1 MKTSPKFILIFSLLC
16 ALGGLVLRQVQ
27 LARELLSGGV
37 LAPGSYLHIV
47 LMILCLL
54 LAVVLTVFL
63 LPLEKRKIWD
73 QALSSWPLTGGLML
87 LSAIGLLA
95 GNLLLLLKGVDYSTV
110 GSVAAPTVVIALQ
123 KLQPILG
130 ILGAACI
137 AAFALQCLY
146 GKKPAPGLAMA
157 ASLYLAVRLIVHF
170 QAWNTDPFVHDYAFR
185 LMAAICTML
194 AVFQLGGFSFDKG
207 KRRITLFWS
216 LMALL
221 FCGISTADGMAAG
234 DWSEILLNTS
244 LGLLMLA
251 IALQLLF
258 CKGAAPY
265 TPPAED
271 EETSQAEGEEKSEGI
286 EKTEEKS

>member
-16 ALGGLVLRQVQ
+16 TLGGLVLRMVQ
-27 LARELLSGGV
+27 LSRELLPGGI
-37 LAPGSYLHIV
+37 LAQGSYLHIV
-47 LMILCLL
+47 LMLLCLL
-54 LAVVLTVFL
+54 LAGVLTVFL

-73 QALSSWPLTGGLML
+73 QALSPWPLTGGLML
-87 LSAIGLLA
+87 LSSIGLLA
-95 GNLLLLLKGVDYSTV
+95 GNLLLLLKGVDYSAI
-110 GSVAAPTVVIALQ
+110 GSVAAPKVVIALQ
-123 KLQPILG
+123 KLQPLCG
-130 ILGAACI
+130 LAGAACI

-146 GKKPAPGLAMA
+146 GKKPASGLAMA

-221 FCGISTADGMAAG
+221 FCGISAADSVASK
-234 DWSEILLNTS
+234 DWSEILLNTA
-244 LGLLMLA
+244 LAVLMLA
-251 IALQLLF
+251 ISVQLLF

-265 TPPAED
+265 TPPVEEAELSP
-271 EETSQAEGEEKSEGI
+271 EEEGAKREEI